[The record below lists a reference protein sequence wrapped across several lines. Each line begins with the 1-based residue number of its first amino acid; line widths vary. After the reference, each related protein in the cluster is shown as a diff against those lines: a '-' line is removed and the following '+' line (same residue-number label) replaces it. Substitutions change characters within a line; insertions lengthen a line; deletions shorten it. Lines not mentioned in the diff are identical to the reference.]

1 MPYQGLVYMHL
12 LVLDGSLVLPSLV
25 RRLAP
30 AGVDVVSAATFD
42 EARQRLEQ
50 SPPKAMI
57 VNLTPAE
64 LPWHELQNLCQRHSP
79 PIPVLYESCV
89 YTSPDEAGLSS
100 LSNSGRFLEKPY
112 SLDELR
118 HEIERLIGDAAED
131 TPPEYT
137 GLRH

>member
-1 MPYQGLVYMHL
+1 MDL

-30 AGVDVVSAATFD
+30 PGTAVESAGTFE
-42 EARQRLEQ
+42 EARQRLKER
-50 SPPKAMI
+50 PPQALI

-64 LPWHELQNLCQRHSP
+64 LPWQELQSLCQGHSP

-89 YTSPDEAGLSS
+89 HRTPDEAGLAS
-100 LSNSGRFLEKPY
+100 LDHSGRFLEKPY

-118 HEIERLIGDAAED
+118 DELLRLMREAENATVMAERA
-131 TPPEYT
+131 P
-137 GLRH
+137 RH